1 VLDRIEHSLLDF
13 IQNVYDTL
21 GWPGVIL
28 LMAIESACIPLPSEL
43 IMPLAGWFLGSDKGY
58 GLAWVF
64 FLGFLGALGNLLG
77 SLVAY
82 YVGAKGGRPL
92 LDRYGKYLLI
102 SRHELDL
109 ADRWFTKYGE
119 RVAFF
124 SRLLPVVRTFIS
136 LPAGISRMNL
146 VKFSIFT
153 FLGAYP
159 FSLGLAYGG
168 YKLGEHWE
176 DLRNAMRPFDIPII
190 IAIVLLVAWYV
201 WRHWKRAWRP
211 EQS

>member
-1 VLDRIEHSLLDF
+1 MLDKIETSLLNF
-13 IQNVYDTL
+13 IQDTYNTIGL
-21 GWPGVIL
+21 PGVVL
-28 LMAIESACIPLPSEL
+28 LMALESACIPLPSEL
-43 IMPLAGWFLGSDKGY
+43 IMPLAGWFLGSDKGH
-58 GLAWVF
+58 GIVWVF
-64 FLGFLGALGNLLG
+64 LLALLGALGNLLG

-92 LDRYGKYLLI
+92 LNRYGKYLLI

-109 ADRWFTKYGE
+109 VDRWFTKYGE

-146 VKFSIFT
+146 MKFSLFT

-190 IAIVLLVAWYV
+190 IFIVALVVWYV

-211 EQS
+211 EES

>member
-1 VLDRIEHSLLDF
+1 MLDRIEHSLLDF

-119 RVAFF
+119 RVALF

>member
-1 VLDRIEHSLLDF
+1 MLDRIEHSLLDF

>member
-1 VLDRIEHSLLDF
+1 MLDKIETSLLNF
-13 IQNVYDTL
+13 IQDTYNTIGL
-21 GWPGVIL
+21 PGVVL

-43 IMPLAGWFLGSDKGY
+43 IMPLAGWFLGSDKGH
-58 GLAWVF
+58 GIVWVF
-64 FLGFLGALGNLLG
+64 LLALLGALGNLLG

-92 LDRYGKYLLI
+92 LNRYGKYLLI

-109 ADRWFTKYGE
+109 VDRWFTKYGE

-146 VKFSIFT
+146 MKFSLFT

-190 IAIVLLVAWYV
+190 IFIVALVVWYV

-211 EQS
+211 EES

>member
-1 VLDRIEHSLLDF
+1 
-13 IQNVYDTL
+13 
-21 GWPGVIL
+21 
-28 LMAIESACIPLPSEL
+28 
-43 IMPLAGWFLGSDKGY
+43 
-58 GLAWVF
+58 
-64 FLGFLGALGNLLG
+64 
-77 SLVAY
+77 VAY
-82 YVGAKGGRPL
+82 YIGAKGGRPL
-92 LDRYGKYLLI
+92 LNRYGKYLLI

-136 LPAGISRMNL
+136 LPAGISRMN
-146 VKFSIFT
+146 VMKFSIFT

-159 FSLGLAYGG
+159 FCLGLAYGG

-190 IAIVLLVAWYV
+190 IAVVLLVVWYV

-211 EQS
+211 EES

>member
-1 VLDRIEHSLLDF
+1 LLDKIETSLLNF
-13 IQNVYDTL
+13 IQDTYNVL
-21 GWPGVIL
+21 GLPGVIL

-43 IMPLAGWFLGSDKGY
+43 IMPLAGWFLGSDKGH
-58 GLAWVF
+58 GIAWVF
-64 FLGFLGALGNLLG
+64 LLAFLGALGNLLG

-82 YVGAKGGRPL
+82 YIGAKGGRPL
-92 LDRYGKYLLI
+92 LNRYGKYLLI

-136 LPAGISRMNL
+136 LPAGISRMN
-146 VKFSIFT
+146 VMKFSIFT

-159 FSLGLAYGG
+159 FCLGLAYGG

-190 IAIVLLVAWYV
+190 IAVVLLVVWYV

-211 EQS
+211 EES

>member
-1 VLDRIEHSLLDF
+1 MLDRIEHSLLDF
-13 IQNVYDTL
+13 IQSAYNSL

-43 IMPLAGWFLGSDKGY
+43 IMPLAGWFLGSDKGH
-58 GLAWVF
+58 GIAWVF

-109 ADRWFTKYGE
+109 VDRWFTRYGE

-146 VKFSIFT
+146 VKFSVFT

-176 DLRNAMRPFDIPII
+176 DLRNAMRPFEIPII
-190 IAIVLLVAWYV
+190 IVIVGLVIWYV

-211 EQS
+211 DQT